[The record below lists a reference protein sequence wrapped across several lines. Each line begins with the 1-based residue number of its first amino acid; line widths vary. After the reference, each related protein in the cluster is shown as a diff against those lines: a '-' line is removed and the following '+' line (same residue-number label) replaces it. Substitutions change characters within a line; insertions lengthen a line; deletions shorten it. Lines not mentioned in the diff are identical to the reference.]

1 MTPKKQ
7 VSPAIRILR
16 GERDA
21 SARATHLEAATGK
34 FLAATNERKYM
45 STKTNFK
52 RIALVAVAALGLGV
66 LSSVPSQAEVVGTVT
81 LTTTNGTA
89 LVASTVGA
97 VDSTTAG
104 TVTVTWLAGQTTDSV
119 VISSSLTS
127 KPTGAASSKLT
138 LIPKDTATSIT
149 AATLKGETQAPST
162 LNVVD
167 TAVITSVTAGYTS
180 GTFYAQIDSVSGT
193 RVAGTYTYTVV
204 ATPWSQKSG
213 ATETGTVESTKV
225 VIGTVSIV
233 IAALSSASTVANGG
247 FSQAFISEAGGA
259 SADAQVS
266 ALATASS
273 SPGAIIEVK
282 LRNTSGATL
291 GVAARESVTVT
302 TTIGTVGL
310 PGGTFGKSVV
320 LQYNS
325 DDSITVQVRPD
336 GVAGSVTIKV
346 STPSVTFTDK
356 NISFYSATVST
367 INATMLSGTLK
378 AGSNAAAIMGVAKD
392 VNKIIS
398 SSATAV
404 YAYSSDTAVVSTYG
418 TACTYSADDAAHFCT
433 LTGVSAGTAKIT
445 LRNKSTVALST
456 VASTEV
462 ITVTVTTSP
471 VASFKLAFDK
481 ATYAPGEKAYIKIT
495 PIAADGKVVGGGAAY
510 TNLFAAGGISSS
522 VAFGNGSDTTTNVA
536 LTTSSRTTLT
546 PSTDAIGRYTV
557 YMPSN
562 GGTITITA
570 TGGTSLPAAGQVAVT
585 ATATVTDSG
594 AAALAA
600 VTALAT
606 TVASLKT
613 LITTLTNLVLKIQKK
628 VKA

>member
-21 SARATHLEAATGK
+21 SARATHLEAATRK
-34 FLAATNERKYM
+34 FLVTTNERKYM

-66 LSSVPSQAEVVGTVT
+66 LSSVPSRAEVLGTVT
-81 LTTTNGTA
+81 LATTNGTA
-89 LVASTVGA
+89 LIASTVGA

-104 TVTVTWLAGQTTDSV
+104 TVTVTWLAGQATDSM

-127 KPTGAASSKLT
+127 KPAGAASSKLT

-149 AATLKGETQAPST
+149 AATLKGEEQAPAAATAS
-162 LNVVD
+162 VVD
-167 TAVITSVTAGYTS
+167 TAVITSVAAGYTS
-180 GTFYAQIDSVSGT
+180 GTFYAQIDSASGT
-193 RVAGTYTYTVV
+193 RLAGTYTYTVI
-204 ATPWSQKSG
+204 ATPWH
-213 ATETGTVESTKV
+213 AAGTTLADTTKV
-225 VIGTVSIV
+225 VTGTISIT
-233 IAALSSASTVANGG
+233 IAALASASKVANAGFSSAV
-247 FSQAFISEAGGA
+247 ISAAGGGA
-259 SADAQVS
+259 ADAQVS
-266 ALATASS
+266 ALATAST
-273 SPGAIIEVK
+273 SPGAVIEVK
-282 LRNTSGATL
+282 LRNASGLT
-291 GVAARESVTVT
+291 GTAARESVTVT

-310 PGGTFGKSVV
+310 AGGTFGKSVV
-320 LQYNS
+320 LQY
-325 DDSITVQVRPD
+325 DSNDSLTVQVRPD
-336 GVAGSVTIKV
+336 GTAGTGTIKV

-378 AGSNAAAIMGVAKD
+378 TGSNTAAIMGVAKD
-392 VNKIIS
+392 SNKIIS

-418 TACTYSADDAAHFCT
+418 TACTYSADDLAHFCS

-445 LRNKSTVALST
+445 LRNAATVALST
-456 VASTEV
+456 VASTEA

-471 VASFKLAFDK
+471 VASFKLAFNK
-481 ATYAPGEKAYIKIT
+481 ASYAPGEKAYITIT
-495 PIAADGKVVGGGAAY
+495 PIAADGKVVGGANTYA
-510 TNLFAAGGISSS
+510 NMFAAGGITSS
-522 VAFGNGSDTTTNVA
+522 VAFGNGSDTTTNVSVA
-536 LTTSSRTTLT
+536 TSSRTTLT

-557 YMPSN
+557 FMPSS
-562 GGTITITA
+562 GGTVTITA

>member
-1 MTPKKQ
+1 
-7 VSPAIRILR
+7 
-16 GERDA
+16 
-21 SARATHLEAATGK
+21 
-34 FLAATNERKYM
+34 M

-104 TVTVTWLAGQTTDSV
+104 TVTVTWLAGQTNDSM

-127 KPTGAASSKLT
+127 KPSGAASSKLT

-149 AATLKGETQAPST
+149 AATLKGETQAPSAST
-162 LNVVD
+162 VVD
-167 TAVITSVTAGYTS
+167 TAVVTSVAAGYTS

-225 VIGTVSIV
+225 VTGTISIV
-233 IAALSSASTVANGG
+233 IAALASSSTVANAG
-247 FSQAFISEAGGA
+247 FSSAFISAAGGGT
-259 SADAQVS
+259 ADAQVS

-273 SPGAIIEVK
+273 SPGAFIEVK
-282 LRNTSGATL
+282 LRNASGSSGT
-291 GVAARESVTVT
+291 AARESVTVT

-310 PGGTFGKSVV
+310 SGGTFGKSVV
-320 LQYNS
+320 LQY
-325 DDSITVQVRPD
+325 DSNDSLTVQVRPD
-336 GVAGSVTIKV
+336 GTAGSGTIKV

-378 AGSNAAAIMGVAKD
+378 PGTNSTAIQGVAKD
-392 VNKIIS
+392 VNKTIS

-445 LRNKSTVALST
+445 LRNAATVALST

-471 VASFKLAFDK
+471 IASFKLAFDK

-536 LTTSSRTTLT
+536 VTTSSRTTLT

-570 TGGTSLPAAGQVAVT
+570 TGGTSLPTAGQVAVT

>member
-1 MTPKKQ
+1 
-7 VSPAIRILR
+7 
-16 GERDA
+16 
-21 SARATHLEAATGK
+21 
-34 FLAATNERKYM
+34 M

-66 LSSVPSQAEVVGTVT
+66 LSSVPSQAEVLGSVS

-89 LVASTVGA
+89 LIASTVGA

-119 VISSSLTS
+119 VITSSLTS

-149 AATLKGETQAPST
+149 AATLKGEALSPKQTTAS
-162 LNVVD
+162 VVD
-167 TAVITSVTAGYTS
+167 TAVVTSVAAGYTS
-180 GTFYAQIDSVSGT
+180 GTFYAQIDSASGT
-193 RVAGTYTYTVV
+193 RLAGTYTYTVI
-204 ATPWSQKSG
+204 ATPWH
-213 ATETGTVESTKV
+213 AVGTTLADTTKV
-225 VIGTVSIV
+225 VTGTISIT
-233 IAALSSASTVANGG
+233 IAALASASTVANAG
-247 FSQAFISEAGGA
+247 FSQAFISTDGGGT
-259 SADAQVS
+259 ADAQVS
-266 ALATASS
+266 ALATASTT
-273 SPGAIIEVK
+273 PGAVIEVK
-282 LRNTSGATL
+282 LRNASGATL

-310 PGGTFGKSVV
+310 SGGTFGKSVV

-336 GVAGSVTIKV
+336 GVAGSGTIKV

-378 AGSNAAAIMGVAKD
+378 AGSNGAAIMGVAKD

-404 YAYSSDTAVVSTYG
+404 YAYSSDTTVVSTYG
-418 TACTYSADDAAHFCT
+418 SACTYSADDAAHFCT

-445 LRNKSTVALST
+445 LRNASTVALST

-462 ITVTVTTSP
+462 ITVTVSTSP
-471 VASFKLAFDK
+471 IASFKLAFDK

-522 VAFGNGSDTTTNVA
+522 IAFGNGSDTTTNVA

-557 YMPSN
+557 FMPSS

-613 LITTLTNLVLKIQKK
+613 LITTLTNMVLKIQKK

>member
-1 MTPKKQ
+1 
-7 VSPAIRILR
+7 
-16 GERDA
+16 
-21 SARATHLEAATGK
+21 
-34 FLAATNERKYM
+34 
-45 STKTNFK
+45 
-52 RIALVAVAALGLGV
+52 
-66 LSSVPSQAEVVGTVT
+66 VGTVT
-81 LTTTNGTA
+81 LTTANGTA
-89 LVASTVGA
+89 LVSTAVGA

-104 TVTVTWLAGQTTDSV
+104 TVTVTWLAGQINDSM

-127 KPTGAASSKLT
+127 KPSGAASSKLT

-149 AATLKGETQAPST
+149 AATLKGEAQAPAAST
-162 LNVVD
+162 ATVVD
-167 TAVITSVTAGYTS
+167 TAVITSVAAGYTS
-180 GTFYAQIDSVSGT
+180 GTFYAQIDSASGT
-193 RVAGTYTYTVV
+193 RVAGTYTYTVI

-225 VIGTVSIV
+225 VTGTISIV
-233 IAALSSASTVANGG
+233 IAALASDSKVANAG
-247 FSQAFISEAGGA
+247 FSQAFISEAGGGT
-259 SADAQVS
+259 ADAQVS
-266 ALATASS
+266 ALATAST

-282 LRNTSGATL
+282 LRNASGATL
-291 GVAARESVTVT
+291 GTAARESVTVT
-302 TTIGTVGL
+302 TTIGTVGVS
-310 PGGTFGKSVV
+310 GGTFGKSVI

-325 DDSITVQVRPD
+325 DDSLTVQVRPD
-336 GVAGSVTIKV
+336 GTAGSGTIKV
-346 STPSVTFTDK
+346 STTSVTFTDK

-378 AGSNAAAIMGVAKD
+378 AGSNSAAIMGVAKD
-392 VNKIIS
+392 ANKIIS

-418 TACTYSADDAAHFCT
+418 TACTYSSDDAAHFCT

-456 VASTEV
+456 VASTEA

-471 VASFKLAFDK
+471 VASFKLAFNK
-481 ATYAPGEKAYIKIT
+481 ASYAPGEKAYITIT
-495 PIAADGKVVGGGAAY
+495 PIAADGKVVGGANTYA
-510 TNLFAAGGISSS
+510 NMFAAGGITSS
-522 VAFGNGSDTTTNVA
+522 VAFGNGSETTTAVN
-536 LTTSSRTTLT
+536 LTTASRTTLT
-546 PSTDAIGRYTV
+546 PTTDAIGRYTV
-557 YMPSN
+557 FMPSS
-562 GGTITITA
+562 GGTVTITA

>member
-1 MTPKKQ
+1 
-7 VSPAIRILR
+7 
-16 GERDA
+16 
-21 SARATHLEAATGK
+21 
-34 FLAATNERKYM
+34 M

-104 TVTVTWLAGQTTDSV
+104 TVTVTWLAGQTNDSV

-127 KPTGAASSKLT
+127 KPSGAASSKLT

-149 AATLKGETQAPST
+149 AATLKGETQAPSAST
-162 LNVVD
+162 VVD
-167 TAVITSVTAGYTS
+167 TAVVTSVAAGYTS

-204 ATPWSQKSG
+204 ATPWH
-213 ATETGTVESTKV
+213 AAGTTLADSTKIV
-225 VIGTVSIV
+225 TGTVSIV
-233 IAALSSASTVANGG
+233 IAALASSSKVANGG
-247 FSQAFISEAGGA
+247 FSTAFISAAGGA
-259 SADAQVS
+259 TADENVS
-266 ALATASS
+266 ALATAST
-273 SPGAIIEVK
+273 SPGAVIEVK
-282 LRNTSGATL
+282 LRNASGATL

-336 GVAGSVTIKV
+336 GVAGSGTIKV

-378 AGSNAAAIMGVAKD
+378 AGSNTAAIMGVAKD

-445 LRNKSTVALST
+445 LRNAATVALST

-471 VASFKLAFDK
+471 IASFKLAFDK

-536 LTTSSRTTLT
+536 VTTSSRTTLT

-570 TGGTSLPAAGQVAVT
+570 TGGTSLPTAGQVAVT

>member
-1 MTPKKQ
+1 MIPKKQ

-34 FLAATNERKYM
+34 FLVTTNERKYM

-89 LVASTVGA
+89 LIASTVGA

-167 TAVITSVTAGYTS
+167 TAVVTSVAAGYTS

-193 RVAGTYTYTVV
+193 RLAGTYTYTVV
-204 ATPWSQKSG
+204 ATPWHAAGTTLADSTKIV
-213 ATETGTVESTKV
+213 TGT
-225 VIGTVSIV
+225 ISIV
-233 IAALSSASTVANGG
+233 IAALSSASTVANAG
-247 FSQAFISEAGGA
+247 FSSAFISEAGGGA
-259 SADAQVS
+259 ADAQVS
-266 ALATASS
+266 ALATAST

-282 LRNTSGATL
+282 LRNAAGATL

-336 GVAGSVTIKV
+336 GVAGSGTIKV

-378 AGSNAAAIMGVAKD
+378 AGSNAAAIAGVAKD
-392 VNKIIS
+392 ANKIIS